1 MGQPRRLPDKYVGS
15 DNAQC
20 RKGIS
25 IWHCQGIHNFDF
37 CEKGWGHKEGHT
49 LEMAY
54 VAIMNRQGTS
64 IVLKPTQVETCILI
78 LSGEPIDDRLRRG
91 GLLLWII
98 NRNWLMPCR
107 IIIVGRMDLVTFD
120 GRAISL
126 YDIQYGMEW
135 YLYTGYLQCTH
146 VNRTI
151 QWCAIISYL
160 KRRYSILWR

>member
-1 MGQPRRLPDKYVGS
+1 MP
-15 DNAQC
+15 
-20 RKGIS
+20 I
-25 IWHCQGIHNFDF
+25 
-37 CEKGWGHKEGHT
+37 
-49 LEMAY
+49 MAF
-54 VAIMNRQGTS
+54 VN
-64 IVLKPTQVETCILI
+64 VLSSGVDL
-78 LSGEPIDDRLRRG
+78 LSAL
-91 GLLLWII
+91 
-98 NRNWLMPCR
+98 
-107 IIIVGRMDLVTFD
+107 GRMDLVTFD